1 MTYTNPTLYFHKK
14 AIMNSPQRLKALFF
28 DFDGVLADSTR
39 IKTRAFEIL
48 FKDFPDEIID
58 QVVQHHQLHGGIS
71 RVDKIRYAHETIIG
85 TPLTESQVKQ
95 WAARYSDLVVQKVID
110 APWIK
115 GARPFL
121 AEYSGKV
128 PVFLISGTPEPE
140 LKYVLEQRKMSA
152 CFTEILGSPVRKPAH
167 IQRLLAE
174 YRLAPAQCLFIG
186 DALTDQDAAS
196 RTGLYFIGIQGEVD
210 FPKGTRVLPDCR
222 GLKAALEQIFS

>member
-1 MTYTNPTLYFHKK
+1 
-14 AIMNSPQRLKALFF
+14 MNSAQCLKALFF

-48 FKDFPDEIID
+48 FKEFPDDVIA
-58 QVVQHHQLHGGIS
+58 QVVHHHRLNGGIS

-85 TPLTESQVKQ
+85 TPLTESQVKR

-115 GARPFL
+115 GARQFL
-121 AEYSGKV
+121 TEYSGRV
-128 PVFLISGTPEPE
+128 PVFVISGTPEPE
-140 LKYVLEQRKMSA
+140 LKYVLEQRNMRA

-167 IQRLLAE
+167 IQRLLAA
-174 YRLAPAQCLFIG
+174 YHLAPGQCLFIG
-186 DALTDQDAAS
+186 DALTDQDAAR
-196 RTGLYFIGIQGEVD
+196 RTGLHFIGIQGEVD

-222 GLKAALEQIFS
+222 GLKAALEKIFS